1 MVGKSYFLTI
11 VFNFYSLVMI
21 INKQESN
28 IQVIGDITEF
38 KTSIDPKNLEFI
50 TTLLSSNLYSAP
62 ERSFIREI
70 VSNAWDSQVEA
81 GTTDI
86 PIIIKITESENR
98 NSYSRFTG
106 YGDITIRDFGTG
118 LSPERFNEVY
128 RNIGSSTKRESNA
141 YHGAFGIG
149 HLSGFSCSNTMY
161 ITSYYNGTCYEYI
174 GIKDA
179 DTIVYTLVS
188 TSPTIE
194 KNGLEVTLK
203 NVYLPKYRNSLKYIW
218 FFPNVFIED
227 NNTNYKS
234 TSINDIKIK
243 KYNNFWVS
251 SVEVEDKLLLGNV
264 LYPLNRTELKSRL
277 DYHLYN
283 FLKNIEYSGI
293 VLKFDIGELS
303 VTPNRESIIYTKEG
317 VDKIINK
324 ILAVQKEI
332 YNIIEKES
340 KKDFTD
346 LVQYTKLFKNSK
358 CFDFFN
364 ETICPYKS
372 SLYSIP
378 GDQNLSITYKSKNLS
393 EYINLLGLLVR
404 IKYCSK
410 WVVANNRVYNT
421 DNNIP
426 YRIEDCLNLDDLDKE
441 NIKILILKE
450 DIKLGKYL
458 RKYLIDTCN
467 SNDCCIVIK
476 PLDINLLKSYLSPS
490 TFIGYNN
497 KTDID
502 FILQELINYI
512 QSKGTIVDF
521 NNDADF
527 IKYREES
534 KKEAKLNKKNDTFK
548 KEVTVTLYRS
558 GYSSGDRR
566 NFTNLNTAVEFLKR
580 CHKGVV
586 IINRD
591 TPSNIKEIISKRG
604 FLPIFVNKQVK
615 ELLRKY
621 SFNVELSWVLHKD
634 PYLDYY
640 KTIIETINVNY
651 TNERSLATKLL
662 VLKSIISPN
671 YFDIIDAIWAIHDS
685 YVSSNIY
692 GTYAK
697 SVGKIDE
704 SLKTKVLEI
713 KRFLSEYDKAV
724 DILTYSGVYNDNYRY
739 DNNYKSILAKILIK
753 NKSFMINADTYKR
766 IKHNQLI
773 NILCK
778 K

>member
-1 MVGKSYFLTI
+1 
-11 VFNFYSLVMI
+11 MI

-98 NSYSRFTG
+98 NSYSGFTG

-203 NVYLPKYRNSLKYIW
+203 NVYLSKYRNSLKYIW
-218 FFPNVFIED
+218 FSPNVFIDD
-227 NNTNYKS
+227 NNTNFKS
-234 TSINDIKIK
+234 ASINNIKIK

-264 LYPLNRTELKSRL
+264 LYPLNHTELGLKL
-277 DYHLYN
+277 DYHLSN
-283 FLKNIEYSGI
+283 FLGNIKYSGI

-317 VDKIINK
+317 VDKIISK

-346 LVQYTKLFKNSK
+346 LVQYTKLFKSSK

-378 GDQNLSITYKSKNLS
+378 EDQNLSITYKSKNLS
-393 EYINLLGLLVR
+393 EYINLLGLLIK

-421 DNNIP
+421 DNRIP
-426 YRIEDCLNLDDLDKE
+426 YRIEDCLNLGNLDDE

-458 RKYLIDTCN
+458 REYLIDTYN

-490 TFIGYNN
+490 TFVSYNN
-497 KTDID
+497 KPDID

-534 KKEAKLNKKNDTFK
+534 KKEAKLNKKNDTLN
-548 KEVTVTLYRS
+548 KEFNITVYRD

-566 NFTNLNTAVEFLKR
+566 NFTNFSTAIEFLKR
-580 CHKGVV
+580 FHKGIV

-591 TPSNIKEIISKRG
+591 TPSSIKEIISKRG

-615 ELLRKY
+615 EILRKY
-621 SFNVELSWVLHKD
+621 SFNIELDWVLHKD
-634 PYLDYY
+634 PYLNYY
-640 KTIIETINVNY
+640 KTIIETIYDNY
-651 TNERSLATKLL
+651 GKERTLTSKLL
-662 VLKSIISPN
+662 LLKNIISTN
-671 YFDIIDAIWAIHDS
+671 YLDIINAILAINNF
-685 YVSSNIY
+685 YISSGIY
-692 GTYAK
+692 DTYAK
-697 SVGKIDE
+697 KVGKTDE
-704 SLKTKVLEI
+704 SLKNRVLKI
-713 KRFLSEYDKAV
+713 KKFLNECDKAV
-724 DILTYSGVYNDNYRY
+724 YILDNSGVYNCNCVHDKNY
-739 DNNYKSILAKILIK
+739 NSLLAKILIK

>member
-203 NVYLPKYRNSLKYIW
+203 NVYLSKYRNSLKYIW
-218 FFPNVFIED
+218 FFLFVFIED

-264 LYPLNRTELKSRL
+264 LYPLNHTELGLKL
-277 DYHLYN
+277 DYHLSN
-283 FLKNIEYSGI
+283 FLKNIKYSGI

-303 VTPNRESIIYTKEG
+303 VTPNRESIIYTKES

-346 LVQYTKLFKNSK
+346 LVQYTKLFKSSK

-378 GDQNLSITYKSKNLS
+378 GVQNLSITYKSKNLS
-393 EYINLLGLLVR
+393 EYINLLGLLVK

-421 DNNIP
+421 DNRIP
-426 YRIEDCLNLDDLDKE
+426 YRINECLSLDDLDKE

-458 RKYLIDTCN
+458 REYLIDTYN

-490 TFIGYNN
+490 TFIGYTN

-566 NFTNLNTAVEFLKR
+566 YFTNLNTAVEFLKR

-685 YVSSNIY
+685 YVSSCIY

-697 SVGKIDE
+697 NVGKIDE

-713 KRFLSEYDKAV
+713 KKFLSEYDKAV
-724 DILTYSGVYNDNYRY
+724 DILADSGVYNDNYRY

>member
-1 MVGKSYFLTI
+1 
-11 VFNFYSLVMI
+11 MI

-203 NVYLPKYRNSLKYIW
+203 NVYLSKYRNSLKYIW

-264 LYPLNRTELKSRL
+264 LYPLNRTELGSRL
-277 DYHLYN
+277 DYHLSN
-283 FLKNIEYSGI
+283 FLGRIKYSGI

-372 SLYSIP
+372 SLYPIP
-378 GDQNLSITYKSKNLS
+378 EDQNLSITYKSKNLS

-421 DNNIP
+421 DNRIP
-426 YRIEDCLNLDDLDKE
+426 YRINECLSLDDLDKE

-458 RKYLIDTCN
+458 REYLIDTYN

-558 GYSSGDRR
+558 GHSSGDRR
-566 NFTNLNTAVEFLKR
+566 NFTNFNSAVEFLKR

-685 YVSSNIY
+685 YVSSCIY
-692 GTYAK
+692 GTYAIN
-697 SVGKIDE
+697 VGKIDE

-713 KRFLSEYDKAV
+713 KKFLSEYDKAV
-724 DILTYSGVYNDNYRY
+724 DILADSGVYNDNYRY

-753 NKSFMINADTYKR
+753 NKSFMINADTYKH

>member
-86 PIIIKITESENR
+86 PIIIKITESENN

-203 NVYLPKYRNSLKYIW
+203 NVYLSKYRNSLKYIW

-264 LYPLNRTELKSRL
+264 LYPLNRTELGSRL
-277 DYHLYN
+277 DYHLSN
-283 FLKNIEYSGI
+283 FLGRIKYSGI

-364 ETICPYKS
+364 ETICTYKS

-378 GDQNLSITYKSKNLS
+378 EDQNLSITYKSKNLS
-393 EYINLLGLLVR
+393 EYINLLGLLIK

-426 YRIEDCLNLDDLDKE
+426 YRIEDCLNLGNLDKE

-458 RKYLIDTCN
+458 REYLINTYN

-490 TFIGYNN
+490 TFVSYNN
-497 KTDID
+497 KPDID

-591 TPSNIKEIISKRG
+591 TPSNIKEIIFERG

-640 KTIIETINVNY
+640 KTIIDTINVNY
-651 TNERSLATKLL
+651 TNERSFATKLL

-685 YVSSNIY
+685 YVSSCIY

-697 SVGKIDE
+697 NVGKIDE

-724 DILTYSGVYNDNYRY
+724 DILADSGVYNDNYRY